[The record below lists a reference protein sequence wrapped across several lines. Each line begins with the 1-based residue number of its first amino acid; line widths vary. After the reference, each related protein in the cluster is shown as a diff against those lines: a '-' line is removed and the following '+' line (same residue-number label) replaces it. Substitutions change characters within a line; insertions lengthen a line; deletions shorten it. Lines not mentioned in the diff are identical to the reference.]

1 MIPLQC
7 GSFQVVEYFYLV
19 INPVETTSQGSGR
32 RVGRV
37 PHGTDYLKH
46 SDTFVHF
53 GQPIRRTSKGNWVYV
68 GGQNSGKTVDAPLV
82 PWEDRKAPL
91 RTVDSPTRTKPALS
105 PVDIPKEDIEK
116 TPIPAGVL
124 TPVDEEDPEPVAGP
138 SQPNPNP
145 NPQPN
150 PPPTTEATDDEDE
163 MSDRGNKP
171 KDFDGTRS
179 KYREWIYECHMY
191 ILANPT
197 KYDTDKDKIL
207 MVLSYMREGT
217 VSLFAQKYY
226 FDRELREY
234 KVTEVRKTWGTFK
247 DFLKE
252 LAAAFKDESLE
263 QKVRQKL
270 FTMRMGKRSADKFVT
285 DYLMTAGESRFDLE
299 STVDYFRRAIHP
311 EILKQIY
318 RLPDMPT
325 TMDDWVK
332 YTRRFDNQWREL
344 QSIKSSVPSAAVRS
358 SNPFRYNSSN
368 APSSMNNSVVPMA
381 VDSVRT
387 TLTDEERNRLRME
400 GSARYVQQGS
410 GTVGNRSAQT
420 GSRMGSGG
428 SGYGRTVS
436 AGTSGGTQGGTSAQG
451 RGVATTNPFQARLA
465 ARQAHAP
472 GPDAPVRETEPEIS
486 REEIQRVIGKMR
498 WDEQEALLQELSE
511 MSKKKESDF

>member
-1 MIPLQC
+1 
-7 GSFQVVEYFYLV
+7 
-19 INPVETTSQGSGR
+19 
-32 RVGRV
+32 
-37 PHGTDYLKH
+37 
-46 SDTFVHF
+46 
-53 GQPIRRTSKGNWVYV
+53 
-68 GGQNSGKTVDAPLV
+68 
-82 PWEDRKAPL
+82 
-91 RTVDSPTRTKPALS
+91 
-105 PVDIPKEDIEK
+105 
-116 TPIPAGVL
+116 
-124 TPVDEEDPEPVAGP
+124 
-138 SQPNPNP
+138 
-145 NPQPN
+145 
-150 PPPTTEATDDEDE
+150 
-163 MSDRGNKP
+163 MSDKGNKP

-191 ILANPT
+191 ILANPI
-197 KYDTDKDKIL
+197 KYNTDKDKTL

-217 VSLFAQKYY
+217 ASLFAQKYY

-234 KVTEVRKTWGTFK
+234 KATETRKTWGTFK

-252 LAAAFKDESLE
+252 LAAAFKDESLK
-263 QKVRQKL
+263 QKARQKL

-285 DYLMTAGESRFDLE
+285 DYLMTAGESGFDLE

-344 QSIKSSVPSAAVRS
+344 QSIKSSVPSASVRS
-358 SNPFRYNSSN
+358 NNPFRYNSSN

-381 VDSVRT
+381 VDTVRT
-387 TLTDEERNRLRME
+387 TLTDKERNRLRME
-400 GSARYVQQGS
+400 GGCFYCRQKGHMANQCPVRGSSRVYEGSARYVQQSS

-420 GSRMGSGG
+420 SGRMGSGG
-428 SGYGRTVS
+428 SGYGRALST
-436 AGTSGGTQGGTSAQG
+436 GTSSSAQG
-451 RGVATTNPFQARLA
+451 GATTQGRSMAMTNPFRARLA

-472 GPDAPVRETEPEIS
+472 GPDAPVRETEHEIS

>member
-1 MIPLQC
+1 
-7 GSFQVVEYFYLV
+7 
-19 INPVETTSQGSGR
+19 
-32 RVGRV
+32 
-37 PHGTDYLKH
+37 
-46 SDTFVHF
+46 
-53 GQPIRRTSKGNWVYV
+53 
-68 GGQNSGKTVDAPLV
+68 
-82 PWEDRKAPL
+82 
-91 RTVDSPTRTKPALS
+91 
-105 PVDIPKEDIEK
+105 
-116 TPIPAGVL
+116 
-124 TPVDEEDPEPVAGP
+124 
-138 SQPNPNP
+138 
-145 NPQPN
+145 
-150 PPPTTEATDDEDE
+150 

-197 KYDTDKDKIL
+197 KYDTDKDKTL

-217 VSLFAQKYY
+217 ASLFAQKYY

-234 KVTEVRKTWGTFK
+234 KPTETRKVWGTFK

-263 QKVRQKL
+263 QKARQKL
-270 FTMRMGKRSADKFVT
+270 FTMRMGKRSADEFVT
-285 DYLMTAGESRFDLE
+285 DYLMTAGESGFDLE

-344 QSIKSSVPSAAVRS
+344 QSIKSSVPSATVRS
-358 SNPFRYNSSN
+358 NNPFRYNSSN

-400 GSARYVQQGS
+400 GGCFYCRQKGHMANQCPVRGSSRVHEGSARYVQQSS
-410 GTVGNRSAQT
+410 GTMGNRSAQT
-420 GSRMGSGG
+420 GGRMGGGG
-428 SGYGRTVS
+428 SSYGRTFS
-436 AGTSGGTQGGTSAQG
+436 TGASSSPQGGTATQG
-451 RGVATTNPFQARLA
+451 RSVATTNPFRARLA

-511 MSKKKESDF
+511 MSKRKESDF

>member
-1 MIPLQC
+1 
-7 GSFQVVEYFYLV
+7 
-19 INPVETTSQGSGR
+19 
-32 RVGRV
+32 
-37 PHGTDYLKH
+37 
-46 SDTFVHF
+46 
-53 GQPIRRTSKGNWVYV
+53 
-68 GGQNSGKTVDAPLV
+68 
-82 PWEDRKAPL
+82 
-91 RTVDSPTRTKPALS
+91 
-105 PVDIPKEDIEK
+105 
-116 TPIPAGVL
+116 
-124 TPVDEEDPEPVAGP
+124 
-138 SQPNPNP
+138 
-145 NPQPN
+145 
-150 PPPTTEATDDEDE
+150 

-197 KYDTDKDKIL
+197 KYDTDKDKTL

-217 VSLFAQKYY
+217 ASLFAQKYY

-234 KVTEVRKTWGTFK
+234 KATETRKTWGTFK

-252 LAAAFKDESLE
+252 LATAFKDESLE
-263 QKVRQKL
+263 QKARQKL
-270 FTMRMGKRSADKFVT
+270 FTMRMGKQSADEFVM
-285 DYLMTAGESRFDLE
+285 DYLMTAGESGFDLE

-381 VDSVRT
+381 VDLVRT

-400 GSARYVQQGS
+400 GGCFYCRQKRHMANQCPVRGSSRIYEGPARYVQQSS
-410 GTVGNRSAQT
+410 GTMGNRSAQT
-420 GSRMGSGG
+420 GGRMGGGG
-428 SGYGRTVS
+428 SGYGRAFS
-436 AGTSGGTQGGTSAQG
+436 AGTSGGAQGGAAAQG
-451 RGVATTNPFQARLA
+451 RGMATTNPFRARLA

-472 GPDAPVRETEPEIS
+472 GPDAPVRETEHEIS